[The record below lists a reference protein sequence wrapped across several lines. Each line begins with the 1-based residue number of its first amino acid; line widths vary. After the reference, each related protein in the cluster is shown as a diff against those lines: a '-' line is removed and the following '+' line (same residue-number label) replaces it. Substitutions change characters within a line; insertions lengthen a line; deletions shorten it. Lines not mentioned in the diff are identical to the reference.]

1 MGLFSFLFKKNTE
14 PVESQEQSVVDHKCG
29 CDELKD
35 QIDSLQREVKT
46 IHIAVSSHQTLI
58 NRNYDIIKQH
68 TGKLQS
74 LEDKLTCQQNY
85 DTNIFDSPIKQS
97 TCRDRNLPIHNP
109 PAIEQTPKQ
118 QSGKLELSH
127 FTPQEKK
134 ILSIFF
140 NDRDMQ
146 LSYADIG
153 RTMGK
158 SPHTIKNHI
167 RQMRMKADIFRQS
180 ITNEGRK
187 RFQLKDGLEIQNYL
201 NVNQAD

>member
-1 MGLFSFLFKKNTE
+1 MGLWSFLFKKNTE
-14 PVESQEQSVVDHKCG
+14 QNTAKDINKNTAEHGCNLQHLKTEIESLHG
-29 CDELKD
+29 
-35 QIDSLQREVKT
+35 QINT
-46 IHIAVSSHQTLI
+46 IHIAVSSHQKLI
-58 NRNYDIIKQH
+58 DRNYTMIKQH

-74 LEDKLTCQQNY
+74 LEDKLSAAATK
-85 DTNIFDSPIKQS
+85 PS
-97 TCRDRNLPIHNP
+97 TCRDSPIGIGNIKP
-109 PAIEQTPKQ
+109 IEQTPQ
-118 QSGKLELSH
+118 QRPGKLELSR

-167 RQMRMKADIFRQS
+167 RQMRMKADIFRQ
-180 ITNEGRK
+180 NVADEGRK

-201 NVNQAD
+201 NVNHAD